1 MSNNYFIT
9 NLLNIKD
16 KNLNFSNGIYHK
28 VIKGVT
34 YTILTA
40 KLEYSEQVCPNCGSN
55 HNLIKYGFKS
65 SIVRCSRAGE
75 HPVLIDLKKQ
85 KMYCKDCN
93 KYFLLE
99 SKIVDKH
106 CNIYNQVKKHIFADL
121 TKKISIKDIARD
133 NNISTTSVA
142 RFLARFD
149 NYFNVDF
156 RTLPKH
162 LCFDEFKSTK
172 DAKGAMSFIYCD
184 ADNNK
189 IVDIVENRQLPFLK
203 RYFSSFPKYVRNQ
216 VETICIDTYSPYIS
230 LIKELFVNAKII
242 IDRFHIVGLFSRSF
256 SQIRVDTMKT
266 FSTYSSDYKKLKKYW
281 KLFLKPYRLLSSTV
295 LSKKIHFPGRYI
307 SQLDVVNESISIDKV
322 LEDSCTCYL
331 IIRQDIENRDF
342 ESFKKHLIYFRDR
355 VGFRMQVSIDTC
367 LEYIDY
373 LKNSFN
379 FEYSNGAVEGIN
391 NYIKVLKRVAFGYR
405 NFANFRTR
413 ILISRNLFAS

>member
-242 IDRFHIVGLFSRSF
+242 IDRFHIVGFFSRSF
-256 SQIRVDTMKT
+256 NQIRVDTMKT

-322 LEDSCTCYL
+322 LEDSYTCYL

>member
-40 KLEYSEQVCPNCGSN
+40 KLEYYEQVCPNCGSN

-216 VETICIDTYSPYIS
+216 VETICIDMYSPYIS

-256 SQIRVDTMKT
+256 NQIRVDTMKT

-322 LEDSCTCYL
+322 LEDSYTCYL

-379 FEYSNGAVEGIN
+379 FEYSNGAIEGIN

>member
-16 KNLNFSNGIYHK
+16 KNLNFSDGIYHK

-34 YTILTA
+34 HTILTA
-40 KLEYSEQVCPNCGSN
+40 KLEYSDQVCPYCASN
-55 HNLIKYGFKS
+55 HSLIKYGFKS
-65 SIVRCSRAGE
+65 SVVRCSRAGDY
-75 HPVLIDLKKQ
+75 PVLIDLKKQ
-85 KMYCKDCN
+85 KMFCKSCN

-99 SKIVDKH
+99 TKIVDKY
-106 CNIYNQVKKHIFADL
+106 CNISNQVKKHIFADL

-184 ADNNK
+184 ADNHR

-203 RYFSSFPKYVRNQ
+203 RYFSSFPKSVRNQ
-216 VETICIDTYSPYIS
+216 VETICIDMYSPYIS

-256 SQIRVDTMKT
+256 NQIRVDTMKT
-266 FSTYSSDYKKLKKYW
+266 FSTYSLDYKKLKKYW

-322 LEDSCTCYL
+322 LEDSYTCYQ

-379 FEYSNGAVEGIN
+379 FEYSNGAIEGIN

>member
-203 RYFSSFPKYVRNQ
+203 RYFSSFSKYVRNQ

-307 SQLDVVNESISIDKV
+307 SQ

>member
-34 YTILTA
+34 YTVLTA

-106 CNIYNQVKKHIFADL
+106 CNIYNQVKKHIFTDL

-184 ADNNK
+184 ADNHK

-203 RYFSSFPKYVRNQ
+203 RYFSSFPKSVRNQ
-216 VETICIDTYSPYIS
+216 VETICIDMYSPYIS

-256 SQIRVDTMKT
+256 NQIRVDTMKT

-281 KLFLKPYRLLSSTV
+281 KLFLKPYRLLSSTF

-322 LEDSCTCYL
+322 LEDSYTCYQ

>member
-34 YTILTA
+34 YTVLTA

-106 CNIYNQVKKHIFADL
+106 CNIYNQVKKHIFTDL

-216 VETICIDTYSPYIS
+216 VEIICIDTYSPYIS

-242 IDRFHIVGLFSRSF
+242 IERFHIVGLFSRSF

-322 LEDSCTCYL
+322 LEDSYTCYL

>member
-1 MSNNYFIT
+1 MPNDYFIT

-189 IVDIVENRQLPFLK
+189 IVDIVENTQLPFLK

-242 IDRFHIVGLFSRSF
+242 IDRFHIVCFF
-256 SQIRVDTMKT
+256 
-266 FSTYSSDYKKLKKYW
+266 F
-281 KLFLKPYRLLSSTV
+281 
-295 LSKKIHFPGRYI
+295 
-307 SQLDVVNESISIDKV
+307 
-322 LEDSCTCYL
+322 
-331 IIRQDIENRDF
+331 
-342 ESFKKHLIYFRDR
+342 
-355 VGFRMQVSIDTC
+355 
-367 LEYIDY
+367 
-373 LKNSFN
+373 
-379 FEYSNGAVEGIN
+379 
-391 NYIKVLKRVAFGYR
+391 
-405 NFANFRTR
+405 
-413 ILISRNLFAS
+413 

>member
-256 SQIRVDTMKT
+256 NQIRVDTMKT

-322 LEDSCTCYL
+322 LEDSYTCYL

>member
-40 KLEYSEQVCPNCGSN
+40 KLEYSEQVCSNCGSN

-106 CNIYNQVKKHIFADL
+106 CNISNQVKKHIFADL

-133 NNISTTSVA
+133 NSISTTSVA

-184 ADNNK
+184 ADNHK

-203 RYFSSFPKYVRNQ
+203 RYFSSFPKSVRNQ
-216 VETICIDTYSPYIS
+216 VETICIDMHSPYIS

-242 IDRFHIVGLFSRSF
+242 IDRLHIVGLFSRSF
-256 SQIRVDTMKT
+256 NQIRVDTMKT

-295 LSKKIHFPGRYI
+295 LSKKIHFSGRYI

-322 LEDSCTCYL
+322 LEDSYTCYQ

-379 FEYSNGAVEGIN
+379 FEYSNGAIEDIN

>member
-1 MSNNYFIT
+1 MSNNCFIT

-172 DAKGAMSFIYCD
+172 DAKGAMTFIYCD
-184 ADNNK
+184 ADNHK

-203 RYFSSFPKYVRNQ
+203 RYFSSFPKSVRNQ
-216 VETICIDTYSPYIS
+216 VETICIDMYSPYIS

-256 SQIRVDTMKT
+256 NQIRVDTMKT

-322 LEDSCTCYL
+322 LEDSYTCYQ

>member
-1 MSNNYFIT
+1 MSKNYFIT

-16 KNLNFSNGIYHK
+16 ENLNFSDGIYHK

-40 KLEYSEQVCPNCGSN
+40 KLEYSDQVCPHCGSN
-55 HNLIKYGFKS
+55 HNLIKYGFKPS
-65 SIVRCSRAGE
+65 TVRCSRAGDY
-75 HPVLIDLKKQ
+75 PVLIDLNKQ
-85 KMYCKDCN
+85 KMHCKDCN

-106 CNIYNQVKKHIFADL
+106 CNISNQVKKHILVDL

-133 NNISTTSVA
+133 NNISNTSVS
-142 RFLARFD
+142 RFLSKFD

-184 ADNNK
+184 ADNHR

-203 RYFSSFPKYVRNQ
+203 RYFSSFPKSVRNQ
-216 VETICIDTYSPYIS
+216 VETICIDMYSPYIS

-256 SQIRVDTMKT
+256 NQIRVDTMKT
-266 FSTYSSDYKKLKKYW
+266 YSNYSLDYKKLKKYW

-307 SQLDVVNESISIDKV
+307 SQLDVVNESISVDKV
-322 LEDSCTCYL
+322 LEDSYSCYQ

-342 ESFKKHLIYFRDR
+342 DSFERHLIYFRER
-355 VGFRMQVSIDTC
+355 VGFKMQVSIDTC

-373 LKNSFN
+373 LKNSFK
-379 FEYSNGAVEGIN
+379 FEYSNGAIEGIN
-391 NYIKVLKRVAFGYR
+391 NYIKVLKRVAFGYS

-413 ILISRNLFAS
+413 ILITRNLFAN

>member
-189 IVDIVENRQLPFLK
+189 IVDIVENTQLPFLK

-391 NYIKVLKRVAFGYR
+391 NYIKALKRVAFGYR

>member
-1 MSNNYFIT
+1 MSSNYFIT

-16 KNLNFSNGIYHK
+16 ENLNFSDGIYHK

-34 YTILTA
+34 YTVLTA
-40 KLEYSEQVCPNCGSN
+40 KLEYSDQVCPHCGSN

-65 SIVRCSRAGE
+65 SKVRCSRAGDY
-75 HPVLIDLKKQ
+75 PVLIDLKKQ
-85 KMYCKDCN
+85 KMYCKYCN

-99 SKIVDKH
+99 TKVVDKH
-106 CNIYNQVKKHIFADL
+106 CNISNQVKRHILVDL

-184 ADNNK
+184 ADNHR

-203 RYFSSFPKYVRNQ
+203 RYFSSFPKSVRNQ
-216 VETICIDTYSPYIS
+216 VETICIDMYSPYIS
-230 LIKELFVNAKII
+230 LIKELFVNANII

-256 SQIRVDTMKT
+256 NQIRVDTMKT
-266 FSTYSSDYKKLKKYW
+266 YSTYSLDYKKLKKYW

-295 LSKKIHFPGRYI
+295 ISKKVHFPGRYI
-307 SQLDVVNESISIDKV
+307 SQLDVVNESISVDKV
-322 LEDSCTCYL
+322 LEDSYTCYQ

-342 ESFKKHLIYFRDR
+342 DSFKKHLIYFRDR
-355 VGFRMQVSIDTC
+355 IGFRMQVSIDTC

-373 LKNSFN
+373 LKNSFK
-379 FEYSNGAVEGIN
+379 FEYSNGTIEGIN

-413 ILISRNLFAS
+413 ILISRNLFTS

>member
-16 KNLNFSNGIYHK
+16 KNLNFSDGIYHK

-40 KLEYSEQVCPNCGSN
+40 KLEYSEQVCPHCCSN
-55 HNLIKYGFKS
+55 HNLIKYGFKQS
-65 SIVRCSRAGE
+65 TVRCSRAGDY
-75 HPVLIDLKKQ
+75 PVLIDLKKQ
-85 KMYCKDCN
+85 KMFCKSCN

-99 SKIVDKH
+99 SKIVDKY
-106 CNIYNQVKKHIFADL
+106 CNISNQVKKHIFADL

-184 ADNNK
+184 ADNHK

-203 RYFSSFPKYVRNQ
+203 RYFSSFPKSVRNQ
-216 VETICIDTYSPYIS
+216 VETICIDMYSPYIS

-256 SQIRVDTMKT
+256 NQIRVDTMKT
-266 FSTYSSDYKKLKKYW
+266 FSTYSLDYKKLKKYW

-322 LEDSCTCYL
+322 LEDSYTCYQ

-379 FEYSNGAVEGIN
+379 FEYSNGAIEGIN

>member
-162 LCFDEFKSTK
+162 LCFDGFKSTK

-256 SQIRVDTMKT
+256 NQIRVDTMKT

-295 LSKKIHFPGRYI
+295 LPKKIHFPGRYI

-322 LEDSCTCYL
+322 LEDSYTCYL

>member
-184 ADNNK
+184 DDNNK

-216 VETICIDTYSPYIS
+216 VETICIDMYSPYIS

-256 SQIRVDTMKT
+256 NQIRVDTMKT

-281 KLFLKPYRLLSSTV
+281 KLFLKPYRLLSSTD

-322 LEDSCTCYL
+322 LEDSYTCYL

-379 FEYSNGAVEGIN
+379 FEYSNGAIEGIN

>member
-16 KNLNFSNGIYHK
+16 KNLNFSDGIYHK
-28 VIKGVT
+28 IIKGVT
-34 YTILTA
+34 HTILTA
-40 KLEYSEQVCPNCGSN
+40 KLKYSNQVCPHCGLN

-65 SIVRCSRAGE
+65 SIVRCSRAGDN
-75 HPVLIDLKKQ
+75 PVLIDLKKQ
-85 KMYCKDCN
+85 KMFCKSCD

-106 CNIYNQVKKHIFADL
+106 CNISNQVKKHIFADL

-172 DAKGAMSFIYCD
+172 DAEGAMSFIYCD
-184 ADNNK
+184 ADNAR

-203 RYFSSFPKYVRNQ
+203 RYFSSFPKSVRNQ
-216 VETICIDTYSPYIS
+216 VETICIDMYSPYIS

-256 SQIRVDTMKT
+256 NQIRVDTMKT
-266 FSTYSSDYKKLKKYW
+266 FSTYSLDYKKLKKYW

-307 SQLDVVNESISIDKV
+307 SQLVVVNESISVDKV
-322 LEDSCTCYL
+322 LEDSYTCYQ

-355 VGFRMQVSIDTC
+355 VGFKMQASINTC

-379 FEYSNGAVEGIN
+379 FEYSNGAIEGIN

>member
-256 SQIRVDTMKT
+256 NQIRVDTMKT
-266 FSTYSSDYKKLKKYW
+266 FSTYSLDYKKLKKYW

-307 SQLDVVNESISIDKV
+307 SQLDVVNESISVDKV
-322 LEDSCTCYL
+322 LEDSYTCYM

-355 VGFRMQVSIDTC
+355 VGFKMQVSIDTC

>member
-1 MSNNYFIT
+1 
-9 NLLNIKD
+9 
-16 KNLNFSNGIYHK
+16 
-28 VIKGVT
+28 
-34 YTILTA
+34 
-40 KLEYSEQVCPNCGSN
+40 
-55 HNLIKYGFKS
+55 
-65 SIVRCSRAGE
+65 
-75 HPVLIDLKKQ
+75 
-85 KMYCKDCN
+85 MYCKDCN

-256 SQIRVDTMKT
+256 NQIRVDTMKT

>member
-256 SQIRVDTMKT
+256 NQIRVDTMKT

>member
-162 LCFDEFKSTK
+162 ICFDEFKSTK

-322 LEDSCTCYL
+322 LEDSYTCYL

>member
-121 TKKISIKDIARD
+121 TKKISIKDITRY
-133 NNISTTSVA
+133 NNFSTTSVA

-256 SQIRVDTMKT
+256 NQIRVDTMKT

-322 LEDSCTCYL
+322 LEDSYTCYL

>member
-1 MSNNYFIT
+1 MPNDYFIT

-34 YTILTA
+34 YTVLTA

-106 CNIYNQVKKHIFADL
+106 CNIYNQVKKHIFTDL

-142 RFLARFD
+142 RFLVRFD

-216 VETICIDTYSPYIS
+216 VEIICIDTYSPYIS

-242 IDRFHIVGLFSRSF
+242 IERFHIVGLFSRSF
-256 SQIRVDTMKT
+256 NQIRVDTMKT

-322 LEDSCTCYL
+322 LEDSYTCYL

>member
-256 SQIRVDTMKT
+256 NQIRVDTMKT
-266 FSTYSSDYKKLKKYW
+266 FSTYSLDYKKLKKYW

-307 SQLDVVNESISIDKV
+307 SQLDVVNESISVDKV
-322 LEDSCTCYL
+322 LEDSYTCYM